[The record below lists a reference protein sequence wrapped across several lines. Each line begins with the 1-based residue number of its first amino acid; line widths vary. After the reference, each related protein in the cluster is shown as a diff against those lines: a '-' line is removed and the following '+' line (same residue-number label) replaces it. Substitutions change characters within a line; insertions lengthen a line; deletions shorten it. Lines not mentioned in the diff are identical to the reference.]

1 MWQWHIYIGY
11 VFVGLIALHFLL
23 PAFWEMKIQN
33 PLMKQLTVEEK
44 FQRWTYIPF
53 YLGTIIS

>member
-11 VFVGLIALHFLL
+11 VLVGLIAFRFLL
-23 PAFWEMKIQN
+23 PAFDEMKIQN